1 MTTPR
6 PSPPEKRGLRGL
18 QCRRATLGVLTSA
31 AVGRTTPGGPS
42 GDPRGLGQR
51 PRARGPRGRVYRAGL
66 AGRGLHTA
74 ARTLLRVAASEVQEG
89 GAGPNWICSF
99 RGPGEGLRPPAP
111 PTPPRSASPT
121 DAEAPRPL
129 APNWVKPGRQSARIF
144 CRRLLR
150 TSLQL
155 LPESQAS
162 PFFLRHLTIFCH

>member
-99 RGPGEGLRPPAP
+99 RGPGRPLLRSPRGLLPRLTLKPRDPWP
-111 PTPPRSASPT
+111 PTGSSREGSLLGFSAGGCSELSSSFSQK
-121 DAEAPRPL
+121 A
-129 APNWVKPGRQSARIF
+129 KPALFSFVI
-144 CRRLLR
+144 
-150 TSLQL
+150 
-155 LPESQAS
+155 
-162 PFFLRHLTIFCH
+162 